1 MYVRI
6 QCNWLVIGWVTCIEY
21 HLQHDFHLS
30 YIWYAYSL
38 FWPNIKT
45 LEIFLLEKNFPY
57 VKSGHPLKDEEWEAN
72 ALSLIV
78 VYLVHFC
85 SELHFQTFE
94 FLHWSWVRGKKACL
108 SLLWQSFLLLYASE
122 ITVGKVFL
130 TLPRKTYSLLHH
142 SISFTTFL
150 RFTHSGKV
158 WVGSIVV
165 ASASWWMV
173 RERVWAPSNEFCK
186 VFKNL
191 LWHTCAFKSFGLS
204 PLPYA
209 LSHHPFPFRLSRS
222 SSGFSKH
229 L

>member
-122 ITVGKVFL
+122 ITVGKV
-130 TLPRKTYSLLHH
+130 
-142 SISFTTFL
+142 
-150 RFTHSGKV
+150 GKV
-158 WVGSIVV
+158 FVTWPRNTILSCITSLASHSWNLPTVGK
-165 ASASWWMV
+165 
-173 RERVWAPSNEFCK
+173 CGLD
-186 VFKNL
+186 L
-191 LWHTCAFKSFGLS
+191 LW
-204 PLPYA
+204 
-209 LSHHPFPFRLSRS
+209 
-222 SSGFSKH
+222 
-229 L
+229 

>member
-1 MYVRI
+1 MRSNTIIVWHHATICSQLLVWSFTHEELGGSEVRLLSFAFLALKGFYYSPTTVNLKHILHTRMYIRI

-94 FLHWSWVRGKKACL
+94 FLHWSWDRGKKLA
-108 SLLWQSFLLLYASE
+108 
-122 ITVGKVFL
+122 
-130 TLPRKTYSLLHH
+130 
-142 SISFTTFL
+142 
-150 RFTHSGKV
+150 
-158 WVGSIVV
+158 
-165 ASASWWMV
+165 
-173 RERVWAPSNEFCK
+173 
-186 VFKNL
+186 
-191 LWHTCAFKSFGLS
+191 
-204 PLPYA
+204 
-209 LSHHPFPFRLSRS
+209 
-222 SSGFSKH
+222 
-229 L
+229 